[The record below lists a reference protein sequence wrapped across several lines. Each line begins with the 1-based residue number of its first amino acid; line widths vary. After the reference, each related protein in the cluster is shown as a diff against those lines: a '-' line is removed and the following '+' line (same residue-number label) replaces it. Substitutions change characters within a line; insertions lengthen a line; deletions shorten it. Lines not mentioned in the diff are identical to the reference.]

1 MTKRIAIAA
10 MVAGL
15 GLTAAGAS
23 AVASPDAPPP
33 SSGRACFFAD
43 QIDGW
48 RSEKGDKVVYLEV
61 GVRDMYRAD
70 LFSRCTGIDD
80 ALTIG
85 VQTRGGGSS
94 VCDGM
99 DLDLIIGSP
108 IGPQTCHVTKLT
120 KLTPE
125 EVQALKARKK

>member
-10 MVAGL
+10 MVVGL
-15 GLTAAGAS
+15 GLTTACAS
-23 AVASPDAPPP
+23 ATASQEAAPAT
-33 SSGRACFFAD
+33 SERSCFFAD
-43 QIDGW
+43 QINGW
-48 RSEKGDKVVYLEV
+48 RSEEGDKVIYLEV
-61 GVRDMYRAD
+61 GVNDMYRAD
-70 LFSRCTGIDD
+70 LFSRCTGVDD

-85 VQTRGGGSS
+85 VKTRGGGSS

-120 KLTPE
+120 KLTPAE
-125 EVQALKARKK
+125 IQALKAAKK